1 MLPFM
6 SVAFSNSSAPRQL
19 RQAAADAANAGAD
32 VMVAVLDG
40 AIAALEMGRESLD
53 DGQWHQA
60 ARQILATS
68 QLLQALRDNVDVLGG
83 DPLAANLAELY
94 DYADHRVNLAASESS
109 RAPLDEVWHLLM
121 EVRAAW
127 FALPAA
133 ARMKSDKSSA
143 TAVQT
148 WSTGSCSMVPIQ

>member
-1 MLPFM
+1 MPITYP
-6 SVAFSNSSAPRQL
+6 NSSCPPQL
-19 RQAAADAANAGAD
+19 RRAAADAAQAGAD

-40 AIAALEMGRESLD
+40 AIVALEMGRASLL
-53 DGQWHQA
+53 DGQWQHA
-60 ARQILATS
+60 ARQILATC

-94 DYADHRVNLAASESS
+94 DYAGQKVGLAATGMC

-127 FALPAA
+127 FALPTA
-133 ARMKSDKSSA
+133 ARMKHAHPSTA
-143 TAVQT
+143 TQI
-148 WSTGSCSMVPIQ
+148 WSPGPCSMVPIQ

>member
-1 MLPFM
+1 M
-6 SVAFSNSSAPRQL
+6 SLAFPNASTPRQL
-19 RQAAADAANAGAD
+19 RQAAADAARAGAD

-53 DGQWHQA
+53 EGQWQQA
-60 ARQILATS
+60 ARQILATC

-83 DPLAANLAELY
+83 DPLATNLAELY
-94 DYADHRVNLAASESS
+94 DYAGHRVSLAASDGN
-109 RAPLDEVWHLLM
+109 RTALDEVWHLLK

-133 ARMKSDKSSA
+133 ARMRPGKSSA

-148 WSTGSCSMVPIQ
+148 WSSGPCSMVPIQ

>member
-1 MLPFM
+1 M
-6 SVAFSNSSAPRQL
+6 SVAFPNASTPRQL
-19 RQAAADAANAGAD
+19 RQAAADAAQAGAD

-53 DGQWHQA
+53 DGQWQQA
-60 ARQILATS
+60 ARQILATC

-94 DYADHRVNLAASESS
+94 DYAGHRVSLAATAGC
-109 RAPLDEVWHLLM
+109 RAPLDEVWHLLK

-133 ARMKSDKSSA
+133 ARMASGRASA
-143 TAVQT
+143 TAAQT
-148 WSTGSCSMVPIQ
+148 WSPGSCSMVPIQ

>member
-1 MLPFM
+1 M
-6 SVAFSNSSAPRQL
+6 SVAYPNLSSPLQL
-19 RQAAADAANAGAD
+19 RQAAADAAQAGAD

-40 AIAALEMGRESLD
+40 AIVALEMGRTSLIE
-53 DGQWHQA
+53 GQWQHA
-60 ARQILATS
+60 ARQILATC

-94 DYADHRVNLAASESS
+94 DYASHRVNLAASQSS

-133 ARMKSDKSSA
+133 ARMRSDKSSA

-148 WSTGSCSMVPIQ
+148 

>member
-1 MLPFM
+1 M
-6 SVAFSNSSAPRQL
+6 SAAYPNPSAPRQL
-19 RQAAADAANAGAD
+19 RQAAADAAQAGAD

-40 AIAALEMGRESLD
+40 AIAALEMGRESLVE
-53 DGQWHQA
+53 GQWQHA

-68 QLLQALRDNVDVLGG
+68 HLLQALRDNVDVLGG

-94 DYADHRVNLAASESS
+94 DYASQKVNLAAGARS
-109 RAPLDEVWHLLM
+109 RAPLDEVWHLLK

-133 ARMKSDKSSA
+133 VRMKPTSPA
-143 TAVQT
+143 TRMQT
-148 WSTGSCSMVPIQ
+148 WSSGRCSMVPIQ

>member
-6 SVAFSNSSAPRQL
+6 PVAFPNTSTPRQL

-40 AIAALEMGRESLD
+40 AIAALELGRDSLE
-53 DGQWHQA
+53 DGQWQQA
-60 ARQILATS
+60 ARQILATC

-94 DYADHRVNLAASESS
+94 DYAGDKVSLAAAGN
-109 RAPLDEVWHLLM
+109 R
-121 EVRAAW
+121 
-127 FALPAA
+127 
-133 ARMKSDKSSA
+133 
-143 TAVQT
+143 
-148 WSTGSCSMVPIQ
+148 SMRSGTF

>member
-1 MLPFM
+1 M
-6 SVAFSNSSAPRQL
+6 SVAYLNPSCTHRL
-19 RQAAADAANAGAD
+19 RQAATDAAQAGAD

-40 AIAALEMGRESLD
+40 AIVALEMGRASLIE
-53 DGQWHQA
+53 GQWQHA
-60 ARQILATS
+60 TRQILATS

-94 DYADHRVNLAASESS
+94 DYAGQRVGLAATAKS
-109 RAPLDEVWHLLM
+109 RAPLDEVWHLLK

-133 ARMKSDKSSA
+133 ARMKAARPA
-143 TAVQT
+143 TALQL
-148 WSTGSCSMVPIQ
+148 WSSGSCSMVPIQ

>member
-1 MLPFM
+1 M
-6 SVAFSNSSAPRQL
+6 SVAFPNPSSPRQL
-19 RQAAADAANAGAD
+19 RQAAADAAKAGAD

-40 AIAALEMGRESLD
+40 AIAALELGRESLEA
-53 DGQWHQA
+53 GQWSRA
-60 ARQILATS
+60 ARQILATC

-94 DYADHRVNLAASESS
+94 DYAAHKVSLAANGRCGE
-109 RAPLDEVWHLLM
+109 PLHEVWHLLK

-127 FALPAA
+127 FALPMA
-133 ARMKSDKSSA
+133 ARMKPGNPSS

-148 WSTGSCSMVPIQ
+148 WSSGPCSMVPIQ

>member
-1 MLPFM
+1 MPLVNPNRL
-6 SVAFSNSSAPRQL
+6 AGHPL
-19 RQAAADAANAGAD
+19 RRAAADAAQAGAD

-40 AIAALEMGRESLD
+40 AIAALELGRDSLIE
-53 DGQWHQA
+53 GQWQRA
-60 ARQILATS
+60 TLQILATG

-94 DYADHRVNLAASESS
+94 DYAGQRVGLAASGRC
-109 RAPLDEVWHLLM
+109 RAPLDEVWHLLV

-133 ARMKSDKSSA
+133 ARMKAGPSS
-143 TAVQT
+143 TAAQL
-148 WSTGSCSMVPIQ
+148 GSHGRCLMVPIQ

>member
-1 MLPFM
+1 M
-6 SVAFSNSSAPRQL
+6 SVAYLNPSCTHRL
-19 RQAAADAANAGAD
+19 RQAATDAAQAGAD

-40 AIAALEMGRESLD
+40 AIVALEMGRASLIE
-53 DGQWHQA
+53 GQWQHA
-60 ARQILATS
+60 TRQILATS

-94 DYADHRVNLAASESS
+94 DYASQKVSLAAGARC
-109 RAPLDEVWHLLM
+109 RAPLDEVWHLLK

-133 ARMKSDKSSA
+133 VRLKPTSPATRM
-143 TAVQT
+143 QT
-148 WSTGSCSMVPIQ
+148 WSPGRCSMVPIQ

>member
-1 MLPFM
+1 MLSSM
-6 SVAFSNSSAPRQL
+6 SVAFSNSSTPRQL
-19 RQAAADAANAGAD
+19 RQAAADAAKAGAD

-40 AIAALEMGRESLD
+40 AIAGLELGRESLD

-60 ARQILATS
+60 ARQLLATS

-94 DYADHRVNLAASESS
+94 DYAAHKVSLAANEGR

-133 ARMKSDKSSA
+133 ARTKTGRSTA

-148 WSTGSCSMVPIQ
+148 WSPGPCSMVPIQ

>member
-1 MLPFM
+1 MPAAYQTP
-6 SVAFSNSSAPRQL
+6 SCPRQL
-19 RQAAADAANAGAD
+19 RQAAADAAQAGAD

-40 AIAALEMGRESLD
+40 AIAALKMGRESLVE
-53 DGQWHQA
+53 GQWQHA

-68 QLLQALRDNVDVLGG
+68 QLLQALRDNMDVLGG

-94 DYADHRVNLAASESS
+94 DYAGQRVDLAAGSRC
-109 RAPLDEVWHLLM
+109 RAPLDEIWHLLK

-133 ARMKSDKSSA
+133 ARMHSA
-143 TAVQT
+143 SPARSLQT
-148 WSTGSCSMVPIQ
+148 WSPGPCSMVPIQ

>member
-1 MLPFM
+1 MLPSM
-6 SVAFSNSSAPRQL
+6 SVAFPNTSTPRQL
-19 RQAAADAANAGAD
+19 RQAADDAAKAGAD

-53 DGQWHQA
+53 DGQWQQA
-60 ARQILATS
+60 TRQFLATC
-68 QLLQALRDNVDVLGG
+68 QLLQALRDNVDVLGS

-94 DYADHRVNLAASESS
+94 DYAGHRVSLAAGAGD
-109 RAPLDEVWHLLM
+109 RAPLDEVWHLLT

-133 ARMKSDKSSA
+133 ARLYSGKSSA
-143 TAVQT
+143 SASQT
-148 WSTGSCSMVPIQ
+148 WSPGSCSMVPIQ

>member
-1 MLPFM
+1 MVIMPI
-6 SVAFSNSSAPRQL
+6 ASSSSPSPLQL
-19 RQAAADAANAGAD
+19 RQAAADAAKAGAD

-40 AIAALEMGRESLD
+40 AIAALEMGRDSLD

-60 ARQILATS
+60 GRQILATS

-94 DYADHRVNLAASESS
+94 DYASHRVNLAASQSS

-133 ARMKSDKSSA
+133 ARMRSDKSSA

-148 WSTGSCSMVPIQ
+148 